1 MGDSGFRPGMMTA
14 LDIHAQ
20 IELLRT
26 PFELVAHR
34 ALPIAACLL
43 ATGPDGELR
52 VHLVSS
58 APGFGTPIELD
69 LDEGIDCGLLR
80 WSGPTDLICAT
91 RGSDGECSTLTALSV
106 PSLGFS
112 ATATVAWTMSMPGA
126 IEDIRPGADGMLV
139 LVAAYGTERDGSHLG
154 TRVGPAGDPMIDR
167 TDRARR
173 SLYVVAADG
182 SRCTEVPADG
192 FNVWAADRDDDG
204 NVVAVVSSDPRQA
217 GFYASQ
223 LIRIDG
229 VTGVITP
236 LYQSQW
242 QLAQPRLSADGRTAL
257 VVEGLSIV
265 SGPVLSIDV
274 GTGATRRWPDIDDVT
289 DLGWIDTERMWFAGW
304 HRTGVQVGTAD
315 RDGNKIERWTSP
327 GSLHGP
333 DGQPTLTLTAD
344 GDALAVAEMHGS
356 PAEVVR
362 LQFGEPGWT
371 AVTELNR
378 ATEHLVSGVIS
389 ETVSWVST
397 DGLEIDGIVIRR
409 AHAIGPQP
417 LVVIA
422 HGGPTWLWSEA
433 FAPAESNNLALPLVH
448 AGAVV
453 LLPNPRGSSGRGQ
466 EFARG
471 VIGEVGGLDLEDVI
485 AGVDVLVH
493 QGLVDPARTS
503 IIGSSYGGYLAALAA
518 TDIRQ
523 FRAAVVMS
531 GVSDWLSFRTTSNLG
546 GGYDHVYHQGIGP
559 GTADGREK
567 LVSVSP
573 VYRVGK
579 ESTPTLILHGQL
591 DRTTP
596 LVQAEMLHRAFR
608 FAEVPTELVV
618 YPGEGHEFVDAAH
631 RTDAAHRVLS
641 WLEEHGV
648 LG

>member
-1 MGDSGFRPGMMTA
+1 MMTA

-20 IELLRT
+20 IELLQT
-26 PFELVAHR
+26 PFELVAHQ

-43 ATGPDGELR
+43 ATGPVGELR

-58 APGFGTPIELD
+58 GPGIRTPLELD
-69 LDEGIDCGLLR
+69 LDESIDCGLLR

-91 RGSDGECSTLTALSV
+91 RGPDDEFSTLTAFSV
-106 PSLGFS
+106 PSPGFS
-112 ATATVAWTMSMPGA
+112 AAATVAWTMSMPGA
-126 IEDIRPGADGMLV
+126 IEDIRPGVDGMLV

-154 TRVGPAGDPMIDR
+154 TRVGPAGSPMIDR

-173 SLYVVAADG
+173 SLFVVASDG

-192 FNVWAADRDDDG
+192 LNVWAADRDDAG
-204 NVVAVVSSDPRQA
+204 NIVAVVSDSPRQA

-223 LIRIDG
+223 LIRVDA
-229 VTGVITP
+229 VTGEVTP
-236 LYQSQW
+236 LYQSRW
-242 QLAQPRLSADGRTAL
+242 QLAKPRLSADGRTAL
-257 VVEGLSIV
+257 VIEGLSIV

-274 GTGATRRWPDIDDVT
+274 ATGALRRWPDVDDVT
-289 DLGWIDTERMWFAGW
+289 DLGWIDAGRMWFAGW

-315 RDGNKIERWTSP
+315 RDGNKIDRWTSQ

-333 DGQPTLTLTAD
+333 DGQPTLTLAAD
-344 GDALAVAEMHGS
+344 GGALAVAEMHDS
-356 PAEVVR
+356 PTEVVR
-362 LQFGEPGWT
+362 LQLDAPGWS
-371 AVTELNR
+371 AVTDLNR
-378 ATEHLVSGVIS
+378 ASEHLVGGVVS
-389 ETVSWVST
+389 ETVTWISA
-397 DGLEIDGIVIRR
+397 DGVEIDGIVIRP
-409 AHAIGPQP
+409 AAPTAPAP

-453 LLPNPRGSSGRGQ
+453 LMPNPRGSSGRGQ

-471 VIGEVGGLDLEDVI
+471 VIGDVGGLDLEDVI
-485 AGVDVLVH
+485 AGVDMVVT
-493 QGLVDPARTS
+493 QGLVDPERTS

-518 TDIRQ
+518 TDSGR

-531 GVSDWLSFRTTSNLG
+531 GVSDWLTFRTTSNLG

-559 GTADGREK
+559 DTEDGRAR

-573 VYRVGK
+573 VYRVRTG
-579 ESTPTLILHGQL
+579 SAPTLILHGQL

-596 LVQAEMLHRAFR
+596 LVQGEMLHRALR
-608 FAEVPTELVV
+608 FASVPTELVV
-618 YPGEGHEFVDAAH
+618 YPGEGHEFVVPAH

-641 WLEEHGV
+641 WLTEYGV